1 MTDDAAPA
9 ASSEHSE
16 AFMSLGAW
24 LELLTSG
31 LITGGIYALVALGL
45 NLQYGLMRI
54 LNIAHGEFLMVG
66 AYLTWMVQTTM
77 GISPLLMVPVS
88 FVVLMALGLAIHWL
102 CFRRLTA
109 TSPNLDIFEARGLM
123 VAFGLMFLVQNFVS
137 WMWGGD
143 LRGYDYLTE
152 PVKFGGAQFAANK
165 LVVFALALAFAAAM
179 IVLLRTTLLGKGV
192 RALMQSPVGAQLV
205 GINTRQL
212 HPLMFGI
219 GLGLSG
225 VAGALLSMAYTISP
239 SMGEPYTVTAL
250 IVITLG
256 GFGSMCGALAGGL
269 LLGVVEA
276 VGMHY
281 TNPSLKA
288 LLSYGVFIAVL
299 LLRPEG
305 LFTRKSRKA

>member
-1 MTDDAAPA
+1 
-9 ASSEHSE
+9 
-16 AFMSLGAW
+16 MSITAW
-24 LELLTSG
+24 LELIASG

-66 AYLTWMVQTTM
+66 AYLTWMVQTSFGM
-77 GISPLLMVPVS
+77 SPLWMVPVS
-88 FVVLMALGLAIHWL
+88 FGLLMVLGLAVHWL

-123 VAFGLMFLVQNFVS
+123 VSFGLMFLVQNFVS
-137 WMWGGD
+137 MVWGGD
-143 LRGYDYLTE
+143 LRGYDFLTD
-152 PVKFGGAQFAANK
+152 PVKLGEAQFAGNK
-165 LVVFALALAFAAAM
+165 LLVFGLALVFSGALIA
-179 IVLLRTTLLGKGV
+179 LLKMTLLGKGV

-205 GINTRQL
+205 GIDTRRL

-225 VAGALLSMAYTISP
+225 VAGCLLSMAYTISP

-256 GFGSMCGALAGGL
+256 GFGSMSGALAGGL
-269 LLGVVEA
+269 LLGVIEA
-276 VGMHY
+276 LGMHF

-288 LLSYGVFIAVL
+288 LLSYSVFIAVL
-299 LLRPEG
+299 LLRPKG
-305 LFTRKSRKA
+305 LFAK

>member
-1 MTDDAAPA
+1 V
-9 ASSEHSE
+9 S
-16 AFMSLGAW
+16 FGAW

-66 AYLTWMVQTTM
+66 AYLTWMAQTSL

-88 FVVLMALGLAIHWL
+88 FAILMAAGLAIHWL

-123 VAFGLMFLVQNFVS
+123 VAFGLMFLVQNLAS
-137 WMWGGD
+137 WLWGGD
-143 LRGYDYLTE
+143 LRGYDYFTE
-152 PVKFGGAQFAANK
+152 PVKFGGAQFAGNK
-165 LVVFALALAFAAAM
+165 LLVFALALLFAGAM
-179 IVLLRTTLLGKGV
+179 IVLLRATLLGKGV
-192 RALMQSPVGAQLV
+192 RALMQSPTGAQLM
-205 GINTRQL
+205 GINTRVL

-225 VAGALLSMAYTISP
+225 VAGALLSMAETISP

-256 GFGSMCGALAGGL
+256 GFGSMGGALAGGL

-276 VGMHY
+276 IGMHY

>member
-1 MTDDAAPA
+1 
-9 ASSEHSE
+9 
-16 AFMSLGAW
+16 MSFSAW
-24 LELLTSG
+24 IELIASG

-66 AYLTWMVQTTM
+66 AFLTWMVQTEF
-77 GISPLLMVPVS
+77 GLSPLLMLPVS
-88 FVVLMALGLAIHWL
+88 FGLLMALGLAVHWL

-109 TSPNLDIFEARGLM
+109 SSSNLDVFEARGLM

-137 WMWGGD
+137 YVWGGD

-152 PVKFGGAQFAANK
+152 PVAIGNTQFAANK
-165 LVVFALALAFAAAM
+165 LLVFALALAFAGAL
-179 IVLLRTTLLGKGV
+179 IVLLRMTLLGKGV

-205 GINTRQL
+205 GIDTKRL

-225 VAGALLSMAYTISP
+225 VAGCLLSMAYTISP

-256 GFGSMCGALAGGL
+256 GFGSMGGALAGGL
-269 LLGVVEA
+269 LLGVIEA
-276 VGMHY
+276 VGMHF

-288 LLSYGVFIAVL
+288 LLSYVVFIGVL

-305 LFTRKSRKA
+305 LFARKGRKA

>member
-1 MTDDAAPA
+1 
-9 ASSEHSE
+9 
-16 AFMSLGAW
+16 MSFGAW
-24 LELLTSG
+24 IELITSG

-66 AYLTWMVQTTM
+66 AYLTWMVQTTF
-77 GISPLLMVPVS
+77 GLSPILMVPVS
-88 FVVLMALGLAIHWL
+88 FLLLAAAGVVIHWL
-102 CFRRLTA
+102 CFRRLAA

-123 VAFGLMFLVQNFVS
+123 VAFGLMFLVQNFVN
-137 WMWGGD
+137 WVWGGD
-143 LRGYDYLTE
+143 LRGYDFLTE
-152 PVKFGGAQFAANK
+152 PVKMGGAQFAANK
-165 LVVFALALAFAAAM
+165 LLVFVLALAFSAAL
-179 IVLLRTTLLGKGV
+179 IVILRRTLLGKGV

-205 GINTRQL
+205 GINTRVL

-225 VAGALLSMAYTISP
+225 VAGCLLSMAYTISP

-256 GFGSMCGALAGGL
+256 GFGSMTGALAGGL

-276 VGMHY
+276 LGMHF

-288 LLSYGVFIAVL
+288 LLSYAVNLFIFVTGRL
-299 LLRPEG
+299 TVDQPPIIRNGLPVDPS
-305 LFTRKSRKA
+305 LFTTRRS

>member
-1 MTDDAAPA
+1 
-9 ASSEHSE
+9 
-16 AFMSLGAW
+16 MSLTAW
-24 LELLTSG
+24 LELIVSG

-66 AYLTWMVQTTM
+66 AYLTWLVQTQF
-77 GISPLLMVPVS
+77 GISPLLMVPVA
-88 FVVLMALGLAIHWL
+88 FLVLLVLGVVLHFL

-109 TSPNLDIFEARGLM
+109 TSPNLDVFEARGLM

-137 WMWGGD
+137 WLWGGD

-152 PVKFGGAQFAANK
+152 PVKFGEVQFAANK
-165 LVVFALALAFAAAM
+165 LLVFFLALLFSGAL
-179 IVLLRTTLLGKGV
+179 IVLLRMTLLGKGV
-192 RALMQSPVGAQLV
+192 RALMQSPIGAQLM
-205 GINTRQL
+205 GIDTKRL

-225 VAGALLSMAYTISP
+225 IAGALLSMAYTITP
-239 SMGEPYTVTAL
+239 YMGQPYTVTAL

-256 GFGSMCGALAGGL
+256 GFGSMSGALLGGL
-269 LLGVVEA
+269 FLGVIEA
-276 VGMHY
+276 LGMHF

-288 LLSYGVFIAVL
+288 LLSYAVFIAVL

-305 LFTRKSRKA
+305 LFARKGRKA

>member
-1 MTDDAAPA
+1 MTEPPY
-9 ASSEHSE
+9 
-16 AFMSLGAW
+16 FLLLMSTTAW
-24 LELLTSG
+24 LELIASG

-66 AYLTWMVQTTM
+66 AYLTWLVQTQF
-77 GISPLLMVPVS
+77 GISPLLMVPVA
-88 FVVLMALGLAIHWL
+88 FLVLLVLGVVLHFL

-109 TSPNLDIFEARGLM
+109 TSPNLDVFEARGLM

-137 WMWGGD
+137 WLWGGD

-152 PVKFGGAQFAANK
+152 PVKFGEVQFAANK
-165 LVVFALALAFAAAM
+165 LLVFFLALLFSGAL
-179 IVLLRTTLLGKGV
+179 IVLLRMTLLGKGV
-192 RALMQSPVGAQLV
+192 RALMQSPIGAQLM
-205 GINTRQL
+205 GIDTKRL

-225 VAGALLSMAYTISP
+225 IAGALLSMAYTITP
-239 SMGEPYTVTAL
+239 YMGQPYTVTAL

-256 GFGSMCGALAGGL
+256 GFGSMSGALLGGL
-269 LLGVVEA
+269 FLGVIEA
-276 VGMHY
+276 LGMHF

-288 LLSYGVFIAVL
+288 LLSYAVFIAVL

-305 LFTRKSRKA
+305 LFARKGRKA